1 MGFEITG
8 PLGLLVLVL
17 DVYAIMQTARSEA
30 PGAIRALWIVLIIL
44 LPFVGFIAWM
54 ILGPREQRS
63 LFRR

>member
-1 MGFEITG
+1 MGFEVTG

-17 DVYAIMQTARSEA
+17 DVYAIMQTARSDA

-54 ILGPREQRS
+54 LLGPREHRS